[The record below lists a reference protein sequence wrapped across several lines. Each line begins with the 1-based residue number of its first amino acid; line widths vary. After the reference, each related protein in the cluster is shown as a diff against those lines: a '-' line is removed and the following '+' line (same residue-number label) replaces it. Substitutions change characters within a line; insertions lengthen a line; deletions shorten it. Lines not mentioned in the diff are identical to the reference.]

1 MHSDFQ
7 GQPQLAS
14 KHNNTE
20 SGEAVMPKMLALVAK
35 TLKRRDVAVIPLND
49 AFTFTVSQAGAS
61 GRKIWSI
68 TVEPSTAPTPR
79 QSALPVNSLTVV
91 YGENGEGK
99 TSLLLDICRTFHAES
114 KTRLGVVWRD
124 DDGRIFLDPGTQ
136 LDNVRL
142 EGTTV
147 AERPKAPFEA
157 GFGTV
162 FYTTSPFE
170 PTRHQALLAFGT
182 IDVTPAFEDHS
193 FVGTSLCAAV
203 GALPRDIEFIRETRV
218 AVKVDPIDL
227 NEVIRAFAGLFEQ
240 DEVLDLSNGRR
251 PRDPTPQLLK
261 LTAKLTPRASQLLA
275 IELRR
280 AMLDG
285 WKSAMNLYEGLFRR
299 RPLLRD
305 SRELTSFL
313 TNYSKESDLTA
324 AQILAAAQKLL
335 KATTGKSGRGARI
348 STCSRRIKEFSGREL
363 EALRRAEQL
372 GVLRWRFRE
381 LSSGQIALLML
392 FASLGSAFD
401 ALKRQGQPSAIV
413 VIDEGEMFMHP
424 AWQQKYLEDL
434 MNFIKHYRKSFDEL
448 HVVLAT
454 HSLIVAGDAPPRR
467 LLDAKT
473 GKMENGFA
481 LGPLDLLTGVYRV
494 DRFSGNLTTKDLEK
508 IASFLRGDDLSPALE
523 AEADAL
529 IDVVASKRLSMY
541 LKDEVK
547 RRKERG
553 ARREQQQDQDQEQN
567 DA

>member
-1 MHSDFQ
+1 
-7 GQPQLAS
+7 
-14 KHNNTE
+14 
-20 SGEAVMPKMLALVAK
+20 MPRMLALVAK

-49 AFTFTVSQAGAS
+49 AFTFALSQAGAS
-61 GRKIWSI
+61 GRKSWSI
-68 TVEPSTAPTPR
+68 RVEPSTAPTPG
-79 QSALPVNSLTVV
+79 QSALPVDSLTVV

-99 TSLLLDICRTFHAES
+99 TSLLLDVCRTFHAGS
-114 KTRLGVVWRD
+114 KTSLGIVWQD

-136 LDNVRL
+136 LENVRL

-147 AERPKAPFEA
+147 AERPRAAFESR
-157 GFGTV
+157 FGSV

-170 PTRHQALLAFGT
+170 PTRHQELLAYGT

-193 FVGTSLCAAV
+193 FVGTSLCAAA

-227 NEVIRAFAGLFEQ
+227 GEVIRAFAGFLERY
-240 DEVLDLSNGRR
+240 EVLDPRNGRR
-251 PRDPTPQLLK
+251 PLDPAPQLLR

-285 WKSAMNLYEGLFRR
+285 WKAALRFYEALFRR

-305 SRELTSFL
+305 SREFTSFL
-313 TNYSKESDLTA
+313 SNYSEAGDPTPAQILTA
-324 AQILAAAQKLL
+324 AQKLHT
-335 KATTGKSGRGARI
+335 ATTGKSGRGARI
-348 STCSRRIKEFSGREL
+348 STCSRRIKEFSDREL
-363 EALRRAEQL
+363 QALREAEQL

-401 ALKRQGQPSAIV
+401 ALERQGQTSAVV

-494 DRFSGNLTTKDLEK
+494 DRFSGNLTKKDLEK
-508 IASFLRGDDLSPALE
+508 IASFLRGDDLSPAEE
-523 AEADAL
+523 AEANAL
-529 IDVVASKRLSMY
+529 IEVVASERLSKY
-541 LKDEVK
+541 LQDEVE